1 MQFRNS
7 GRKSRDEWLTIPH
20 PKEDA
25 FFYAGG
31 KKKAMGLLQKTL
43 NAIKPLNKEVQKEAM
58 EYIDGLIKPI
68 GSLGKLETIAAQIAG
83 ITGKVKGNEMKKRG
97 IIAMCADNGVH
108 AEGVAVAPQEVTT
121 LMAKAMAAG
130 GSGMTVFAKEAGAE
144 YFLVD
149 VGINSDDE
157 IPGVIRKKIAHGTA
171 NFAKGP
177 AMSRE
182 DCVKA
187 IEIGIEMVQDL
198 VDKGY
203 DIIGTGEL
211 GMGNTSSSSCVLV
224 ALTGISMDE
233 AVGKGAGL
241 TDEAH
246 QHKKDVLNRA
256 LEVNKPDKNDPIDVL
271 AKVGGFDIAGLVGV
285 YLGAAACRKPV
296 VVDGFISAAAALAAV
311 KLCPAAS
318 DYMITSHCSA
328 EPGFVAMMDALGKK
342 PMLMLDMRLGEGSGC
357 PMAFHVVDQAL
368 AMINHMATFAE
379 ATIDSSE
386 FVDIREDEE

>member
-1 MQFRNS
+1 MELL
-7 GRKSRDEWLTIPH
+7 KKTM
-20 PKEDA
+20 DA
-25 FFYAGG
+25 V
-31 KKKAMGLLQKTL
+31 Q
-43 NAIKPLNKEVQKEAM
+43 PLNKEVQKEAM
-58 EYIDGLIKPI
+58 TYIDGLIKPI

-83 ITGKVKGNEMKKRG
+83 ITGKVKGNEMKKRC

-121 LMAKAMAAG
+121 LMAHAMAAG
-130 GSGMTVFAKEAGAE
+130 GSGMTVFAKEANAE
-144 YFLVD
+144 YVLVD
-149 VGINSDDE
+149 VGINSDDVV
-157 IPGVIRKKIAHGTA
+157 PGMIHRKVAKGTA

-187 IEIGIEMVQDL
+187 MEIGIEVTNEMVE
-198 VDKGY
+198 KGY

-211 GMGNTSSSSCVLV
+211 GMANTSSSSCVLV
-224 ALTGISMDE
+224 ALTDVTMDQ

-246 QHKKDVLNRA
+246 QHKKEVLNRA
-256 LEVNKPDKNDPIDVL
+256 LEVNKPDKNDPIDVIS
-271 AKVGGFDIAGLVGV
+271 KVGGFDIAGLVGV
-285 YLGAAACRKPV
+285 YLAAAANRKPV

-311 KLCPAAS
+311 KLCPAAA

-328 EPGFVAMMDALGKK
+328 EPGFMAMMDALGKK

-368 AMINHMATFAE
+368 AMINHMATFGE

-386 FVDIREDEE
+386 FVDIREDEEE

>member
-1 MQFRNS
+1 M
-7 GRKSRDEWLTIPH
+7 E
-20 PKEDA
+20 
-25 FFYAGG
+25 
-31 KKKAMGLLQKTL
+31 LLQKTL

-149 VGINSDDE
+149 VGINSDDV
-157 IPGVIRKKIAHGTA
+157 ISGVIRKKIAHGTA

-311 KLCPAAS
+311 KLCPVAS